1 MNLCM
6 YLFIYEINVIHLCLL
21 LCKFKVY
28 AVCVLQGYEHG
39 KGHSKDIHTT
49 TNGRWL
55 TYNGLVEPATKEEL
69 SLVWQMCM
77 SAKAV
82 SCADICVWVA
92 CMLKFGLE
100 NHVVWIVFLI
110 CRIPFKRSLVLVRT
124 NGRKMH
130 FIYTDTQQEL
140 IKTIRKLRGNSNNTL
155 KRNTL
160 KSLWF

>member
-1 MNLCM
+1 MCVVVSLSSNMIILDVKCFVR
-6 YLFIYEINVIHLCLL
+6 LTGLL
-21 LCKFKVY
+21 VGMCGQI
-28 AVCVLQGYEHG
+28 AVHQGYEHG
-39 KGHSKDIHTT
+39 KCHSKDVHTT

-110 CRIPFKRSLVLVRT
+110 CRIPFKRSLALVSLRVKERHKEIRDGHRT
-124 NGRKMH
+124 QSL
-130 FIYTDTQQEL
+130 T
-140 IKTIRKLRGNSNNTL
+140 TI
-155 KRNTL
+155 
-160 KSLWF
+160 SLDGC